1 MNAKFGM
8 AALAAAVVVAGGLWL
23 ALAPKAQQT
32 TQQLLPLGAVSA
44 QTTDGAAATTEAPR
58 EVFEVVMG
66 NPDAKVTVIEYAS
79 YTCPHCA
86 TFHANVLK
94 PLKADYIDTGKIQ
107 FIYREVFFD
116 RYGLWA
122 AMIARCG
129 GEMRY
134 PGISGLLY
142 ETQAEWAGAGEAP
155 QVIEALRRVGKRA
168 GFTDTELDTCLQD
181 GEMAQAMVA
190 KFQRDAEEHDINST
204 PSLVINGTKH
214 SNMNYES
221 LRKLIDA
228 ELAK

>member
-1 MNAKFGM
+1 MNMKLGLGAVAV
-8 AALAAAVVVAGGLWL
+8 AAIVGGGLWW
-23 ALAPKAQQT
+23 AQTPAPQNAT
-32 TQQLLPLGAVSA
+32 SLIPLGAVGA
-44 QTTDGAAATTEAPR
+44 QTATAPAEAGAATIEP
-58 EVFEVVMG
+58 FEVVMG
-66 NPDAKVTVIEYAS
+66 NPDAAVTVIEYAS

-94 PLKADYIDTGKIQ
+94 PLTADYIDSGKIK
-107 FIYREVFFD
+107 FVFREVYFD

-134 PGISGLLY
+134 GAMSHLLF
-142 ETQAEWAGAGEAP
+142 ESQAEWAGAGEAT
-155 QVIEALRRVGKRA
+155 QVIDALRRVGLKS
-168 GFTDTELDTCLQD
+168 GLTNDELDSCLQD
-181 GEMAQAMVA
+181 GEMAQALVA
-190 KFQRDAEEHDINST
+190 KFQRDSAADGINST

-214 SNMNYES
+214 SNMNYDS

>member
-8 AALAAAVVVAGGLWL
+8 AALAAAVVVAGGLWF
-23 ALAPKAQQT
+23 ALAPKPQQST
-32 TQQLLPLGAVSA
+32 QLLPFGAVGA
-44 QTTDGAAATTEAPR
+44 QTTAETTR

-66 NPDAKVTVIEYAS
+66 NPEAKVTLIEYAS

-134 PGISGLLY
+134 PGISALLY
-142 ETQAEWAGAGEAP
+142 ETQGEWAGAGEAP
-155 QVIEALRRVGKRA
+155 QVIEALRRVGLRA
-168 GFTDTELDTCLQD
+168 GFTVDELDVCLQD
-181 GEMAQAMVA
+181 GELAQAMVA
-190 KFQRDAEEHDINST
+190 KFQRDAEEHGINST
-204 PSLVINGTKH
+204 PSLVLNGTKH
-214 SNMNYES
+214 GNMSYDS
-221 LRKLIDA
+221 LRALIDA

>member
-1 MNAKFGM
+1 MNAKFGLGAIVA
-8 AALAAAVVVAGGLWL
+8 AALVAGGLWFGL
-23 ALAPKAQQT
+23 QPGSQQT
-32 TQQLLPLGAVSA
+32 QLPPLGAVGA
-44 QTTDGAAATTEAPR
+44 QTTDAPATAATER

-94 PLKADYIDTGKIQ
+94 PLTADYIDTGKIQ
-107 FIYREVFFD
+107 FIYREVYFD

-129 GEMRY
+129 GPERY
-134 PGISGLLY
+134 PGISALLY
-142 ETQAEWAGAGEAP
+142 DTQAEWAGAGEPP

-168 GFTDTELDTCLQD
+168 GFDDAELDACLQD
-181 GEMAQAMVA
+181 ADMAQAMVA
-190 KFQRDAEEHDINST
+190 TYQRNAEEHGINST
-204 PSLVINGTKH
+204 PSLVINGVKH
-214 SNMNYES
+214 GNMSYES

-228 ELAK
+228 ELDK